1 MLFASTTN
9 KVEDDGFGGAAVSGA
24 TVIDVREEM
33 NGKLFFVD
41 DPAEEVLISKKK
53 MVVCKGAFGP
63 FWD

>member
-1 MLFASTTN
+1 M
-9 KVEDDGFGGAAVSGA
+9 EDDGFGGAAVSGA

-53 MVVCKGAFGP
+53 MVVCKGTFGP